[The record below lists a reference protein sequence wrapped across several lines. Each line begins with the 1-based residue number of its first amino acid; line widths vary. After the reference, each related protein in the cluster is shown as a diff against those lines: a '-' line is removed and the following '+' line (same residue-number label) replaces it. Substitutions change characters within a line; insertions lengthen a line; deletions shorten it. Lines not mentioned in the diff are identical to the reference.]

1 MPLTAV
7 ISPFCEL
14 CGVLSKIV
22 HLLYL
27 PDDGVVGG
35 YPVEGVQVSDRTP
48 AKSVVLAHSKSRHA
62 LFVQARPAMAE
73 VEFQRYLEIGIDMV
87 VRSEMALDDNLH
99 LHLFPNLA
107 VKRVFRLLAGLNLPA
122 RELPFESRVRILG
135 LPALHTEDSPLV
147 DDNSGNYMVVH
158 GETRIMH

>member
-1 MPLTAV
+1 M
-7 ISPFCEL
+7 
-14 CGVLSKIV
+14 
-22 HLLYL
+22 
-27 PDDGVVGG
+27 DDGVVGG

-48 AKSVVLAHSKSRHA
+48 AAGMVLAHGESRHA
-62 LFVQARPAMAE
+62 LFVQARPATAE

-87 VRSEMALDDNLH
+87 ERRDMAQDGNFH

-107 VKRVFRLLAGLNLPA
+107 VKRVFRQLAGLYLA
-122 RELPFESRVRILG
+122 AWELPFESSVRILG

-158 GETRIMH
+158 GERRIMH

>member
-1 MPLTAV
+1 M
-7 ISPFCEL
+7 
-14 CGVLSKIV
+14 
-22 HLLYL
+22 
-27 PDDGVVGG
+27 DDRVVGG

-48 AKSVVLAHSKSRHA
+48 AIGMVLAHGESRHA
-62 LFVQARPAMAE
+62 MVVQARPATAE

-87 VRSEMALDDNLH
+87 ERRDMAQDGNFHRHFLAY
-99 LHLFPNLA
+99 LA
-107 VKRVFRLLAGLNLPA
+107 VKRVFCLLAGLYLAA
-122 RELPFESRVRILG
+122 RELPFESSVRILG

>member
-1 MPLTAV
+1 M
-7 ISPFCEL
+7 
-14 CGVLSKIV
+14 
-22 HLLYL
+22 
-27 PDDGVVGG
+27 DDRVVGG

-48 AKSVVLAHSKSRHA
+48 AKSVVLAHGESGHA
-62 LFVQARPAMAE
+62 MLVQARPAMAE

-107 VKRVFRLLAGLNLPA
+107 VKRVFCLLAGLYLAA

-158 GETRIMH
+158 GERRIMH

>member
-1 MPLTAV
+1 M
-7 ISPFCEL
+7 L
-14 CGVLSKIV
+14 CVGLKRLVRQ
-22 HLLYL
+22 LLDL
-27 PDDGVVGG
+27 ADDGVVGG

-48 AKSVVLAHSKSRHA
+48 AVGMVLAHGESRHA
-62 LFVQARPAMAE
+62 MVIQARPATAE

-107 VKRVFRLLAGLNLPA
+107 VKRVFCLLAGLNLSA
-122 RELPFESRVRILG
+122 GELPFESSVRILG

-158 GETRIMH
+158 GERRIMH

>member
-1 MPLTAV
+1 MDAW
-7 ISPFCEL
+7 
-14 CGVLSKIV
+14 
-22 HLLYL
+22 
-27 PDDGVVGG
+27 VVGG

-48 AKSVVLAHSKSRHA
+48 AVGMVLAHGESRHA
-62 LFVQARPAMAE
+62 LFVHARPATAE

-122 RELPFESRVRILG
+122 GELPFESSVRILG